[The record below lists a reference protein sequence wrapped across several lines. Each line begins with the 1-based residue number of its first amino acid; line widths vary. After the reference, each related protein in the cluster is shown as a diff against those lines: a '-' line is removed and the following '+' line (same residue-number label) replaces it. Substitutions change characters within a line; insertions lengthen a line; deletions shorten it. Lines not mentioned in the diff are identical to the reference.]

1 MKGKEN
7 HRTLRSRKFILN
19 TLKKLLGL
27 LLISVLYISNMKYC
41 MGRGNYQRPNFMEKI
56 IGFVKCGKFGRGKSC
71 RKTRVITQHANF
83 N

>member
-19 TLKKLLGL
+19 TLKKLLRL

-41 MGRGNYQRPNFMEKI
+41 MGRGNYQRPNFMEKNHRFRKVREI
-56 IGFVKCGKFGRGKSC
+56 RPGKVLSENTRHNTA
-71 RKTRVITQHANF
+71 RKF
-83 N
+83 